1 MDVRELIEAVE
12 TNYERYADLLEK
24 LDAQSSSSQ
33 VSNSV
38 ADLTEM
44 EEEIVEYRLKKILE
58 EENPYIPEIKRSATF
73 YHSQDTSAM
82 IADFLEKRRKL
93 VRTLKTLPSMK
104 WDRQGLHAREGH
116 VTFRELIRRLAEK
129 DHGFLSR
136 LGNIPR

>member
-12 TNYERYADLLEK
+12 NNYERYADLLEK
-24 LDAQSSSSQ
+24 LDNQSNSSQ
-33 VSNSV
+33 VSTCV

-58 EENPYIPEIKRSATF
+58 EENPYIPEIKRSSKF
-73 YHSQDTSAM
+73 YHSQDTSTM

-104 WDRQGLHAREGH
+104 WERQGLHAREGH

-136 LGNIPR
+136 LGDIPR

>member
-1 MDVRELIEAVE
+1 MDVRDLIDAVE
-12 TNYERYADLLEK
+12 SNYQKYETLLKE
-24 LDAQSSSSQ
+24 LSTTAESSQ
-33 VSNSV
+33 VSNCI

-58 EENPYIPEIKRSATF
+58 EENPYIPEIKRSRGASITP
-73 YHSQDTSAM
+73 DTRALMSS
-82 IADFLEKRRKL
+82 FLENRRML

-116 VTFRELIRRLAEK
+116 VSFRELIRRLAEK
-129 DHGFLSR
+129 DHGFLSK

>member
-1 MDVRELIEAVE
+1 MDVRELIEALE
-12 TNYERYADLLEK
+12 SNYERYADLLAK
-24 LDAQSSSSQ
+24 LGDQSGSSQ
-33 VSNSV
+33 VSTCI

-58 EENPYIPEIKRSATF
+58 EENPYIPEIKRSSSF
-73 YHSQDTSAM
+73 YSSQDTSAM
-82 IADFLEKRRKL
+82 ITDFLEKRQKL

-116 VTFRELIRRLAEK
+116 VSFRELIRRLAEK

-136 LGNIPR
+136 LGDIPQ

>member
-12 TNYERYADLLEK
+12 NNYERYADLLEK
-24 LDAQSSSSQ
+24 LGDQSSSSQ
-33 VSNSV
+33 VSTCV

-58 EENPYIPEIKRSATF
+58 EENPYIPEIKRSSKF
-73 YHSQDTSAM
+73 YPSQDTSAM
-82 IADFLEKRRKL
+82 IADFLEKRKKL

-104 WDRQGLHAREGH
+104 WERQGLHAREGH

-136 LGNIPR
+136 LGKIPQ